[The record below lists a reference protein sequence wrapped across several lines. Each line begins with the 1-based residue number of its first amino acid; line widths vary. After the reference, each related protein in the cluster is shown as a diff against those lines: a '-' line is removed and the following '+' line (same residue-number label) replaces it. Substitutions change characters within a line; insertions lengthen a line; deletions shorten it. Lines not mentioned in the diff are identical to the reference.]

1 MQSYE
6 KYIKTQRLEYIQ
18 HSKIKEDKQA
28 KYKSKLES
36 FNHLSGEFKSM
47 SHNPLQVSKDNYLW
61 FTFNQKLLEEQ
72 IIASGNYATLFITLT
87 LPSKFHKYSQQT
99 KKYNPLYNEKYTI
112 NEGYNLL
119 NKSFRNIYK
128 DFKVNRKFDKI
139 YFSKVIEP
147 HKNLS
152 CHLHAI
158 LYVNID
164 NVEYLKNHIKNV
176 VVKNELGRYEIEE
189 IKDITRGTSYLL
201 KYVQKTTNPSSDKD
215 FHFFNGWKKY
225 NKIRVFTCSIVGLER
240 YLFKKI
246 NASTSITKNLKGNP
260 ISKMLQECDINIT
273 TTNTKTNEITTK
285 SHTSLKSRF
294 VVEVEKEK
302 FTQDINYTPNE
313 KEINRIFFDSF
324 LNGSENNIMK
334 TYNLRGFLNLCK
346 TTFEDVSGIKYTKSI
361 KLKLIKNYKEYLI
374 KYNDYISNINRLNNI
389 NVIESF
395 LNAEDILEISE
406 FDIDN
411 HGKNIYLENIKYF
424 DKKLEF
430 GRIFE
435 NIYIPKYKYKI
446 KNVSIFDKKLNCEI
460 YTSSAF
466 EILWKILV

>member
-36 FNHLSGEFKSM
+36 FNHINGEFKSM
-47 SHNPLQVSKDNYLW
+47 SHNPLQVSRDNYLW

-99 KKYNPLYNEKYTI
+99 KKYNPLYNEQCTI

-119 NKSFRNIYK
+119 NKSFRTIYK
-128 DFKVNRKFDKI
+128 DFKVNRKFEKI

-201 KYVQKTTNPSSDKD
+201 KYVQKTTNPSNDKD

-225 NKIRVFTCSIVGLER
+225 NKIRVFTCSIVGIER

-273 TTNTKTNEITTK
+273 TTNTKTNEIATK

-346 TTFEDVSGIKYTKSI
+346 ATFGDISEKKVTKKIKY
-361 KLKLIKNYKEYLI
+361 KLIENYK
-374 KYNDYISNINRLNNI
+374 KYIINYNNYITYKNNLHNINI
-389 NVIESF
+389 IESF
-395 LNAEDILEISE
+395 LNDEDILEISE
-406 FDIDN
+406 FNIDN

-446 KNVSIFDKKLNCEI
+446 KKISIFDKKLNCEI

-466 EILWKILV
+466 EILWKMG

>member
-18 HSKIKEDKQA
+18 HSKIKEDKQS

-47 SHNPLQVSKDNYLW
+47 IHNPLQVSKDNYLW

-99 KKYNPLYNEKYTI
+99 KKYNPLYNEQCTI

-119 NKSFRNIYK
+119 NKSFRTIYK
-128 DFKVNRKFDKI
+128 DFKVNRKFEKI

-201 KYVQKTTNPSSDKD
+201 KYVQKTTNPSNDKD

-225 NKIRVFTCSIVGLER
+225 NKIRVFTCSIVGIER

-260 ISKMLQECDINIT
+260 IAKMLQECDINIT
-273 TTNTKTNEITTK
+273 TTNTKTNEINTK
-285 SHTSLKSRF
+285 SHMSLKSRF
-294 VVEVEKEK
+294 IVEVEKEK
-302 FTQDINYTPNE
+302 FTQDVNYTPNE
-313 KEINRIFFDSF
+313 KETNRIFYDSF
-324 LNGSENNIMK
+324 LNGSKNNIMK

-346 TTFEDVSGIKYTKSI
+346 AIFGDISEKKVTKKIKY
-361 KLKLIKNYKEYLI
+361 KLIENYK
-374 KYNDYISNINRLNNI
+374 KYIINYNNYITYKSSLENINI
-389 NVIESF
+389 IESF
-395 LNAEDILEISE
+395 LNNEDILEISE

-411 HGKNIYLENIKYF
+411 HGRNLYLEDVKYF

-430 GRIFE
+430 ERIFE
-435 NIYIPKYKYKI
+435 KIYIPKYKYKI
-446 KNVSIFDKKLNCEI
+446 KKISIFDKKLDCEI
-460 YTSSAF
+460 YTSSSF
-466 EILWKILV
+466 EILWKMLY